1 MELRDDKGLTE
12 AEFLANYRPRDY
24 ERPSVTVDMPIFT
37 LREEGGETALYVLLI
52 QRKNH
57 PFIMQ
62 WALPGGF
69 VESNESTETAAR
81 RELEEETG
89 IKDLFLEQFYTFS
102 TPGRDPR
109 TWIISCAYVALADGN
124 RLAVQAGDDAR
135 EAAWFRVKLEKGDAR
150 QRKMEGGIE
159 TETLWNLELSHGDI
173 CLKACLAHLRR
184 STAEAEWEAWQIRN
198 NEGLAFDHSQ
208 IITMAWMH
216 VRNKVVTG
224 NAACHLLPE
233 VFTMEQL
240 EGAYRVFLGK
250 EVAKQRLEMENQG
263 IEAAKLPGMYRKR
276 LKEQEDRWI

>member
-1 MELRDDKGLTE
+1 MELRDSKGLTE
-12 AEFLANYRPRDY
+12 AEFLANYRPKDY

-69 VESNESTETAAR
+69 VEPNESTETAAR

-109 TWIISCAYVALADGN
+109 TWIISCAYVALADGK
-124 RLAVQAGDDAR
+124 RLQVQAGDDAR
-135 EAAWFRVKLEKGDAR
+135 DAAWFRVDLQKGKVCSQAI
-150 QRKMEGGIE
+150 EGGFE
-159 TETLWNLELSHGDI
+159 SETLWNLKLSHGDT
-173 CLKACLAHLRR
+173 CLKAVIAHNRR
-184 STAEAEWEAWQIRN
+184 STARTEWEEYKIRE

-216 VRNKVVTG
+216 VRNKVLTG
-224 NAACHLLPE
+224 NAACHLLSE
-233 VFTMEQL
+233 TFTLEQL
-240 EGAYRVFLGK
+240 AEVYGIFLGGDLSK
-250 EVAKQRLEMENQG
+250 EQMEAARQG
-263 IEAAKLPGMYRKR
+263 IESAGLPGMYRKR
-276 LKEQEDRWI
+276 VKEQEDKWI